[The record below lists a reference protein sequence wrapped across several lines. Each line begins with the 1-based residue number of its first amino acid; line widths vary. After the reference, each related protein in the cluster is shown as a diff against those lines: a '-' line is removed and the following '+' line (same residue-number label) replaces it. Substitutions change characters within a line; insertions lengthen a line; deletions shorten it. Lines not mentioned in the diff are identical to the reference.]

1 VDNADDVL
9 YEESS
14 DNEILALSGSE
25 ESGAEDADNVPVIET
40 KSLPPGTP
48 VYQLHIN
55 CTHET
60 IYAIYNGQELK
71 SGIIVLAATRYGKDL
86 ARVLGKVCRR
96 VMPKISKITRI
107 ERVATEADLEK
118 AKNNS
123 LKEEEAFKICKR
135 KIIERNLA
143 MKLVAAHFLLE
154 ESKILFFFTAENRV
168 DFRELVKDLVT
179 VFKIRIELRQ
189 IGIRDDARMIGG
201 FGICGRVFCCHDIS
215 DKMKPVAIK
224 MAKEQ
229 NLSLN
234 SMKISGQCGRLL
246 CCLAYEHD
254 GYSGQR
260 RSMPNEGSSITINGV
275 VWKVTE
281 VNTAVGLITLGAE
294 DGRQQQISKNKLEK
308 VNSVW
313 KVKE

>member
-1 VDNADDVL
+1 
-9 YEESS
+9 
-14 DNEILALSGSE
+14 
-25 ESGAEDADNVPVIET
+25 
-40 KSLPPGTP
+40 
-48 VYQLHIN
+48 
-55 CTHET
+55 
-60 IYAIYNGQELK
+60 
-71 SGIIVLAATRYGKDL
+71 
-86 ARVLGKVCRR
+86 
-96 VMPKISKITRI
+96 MPKISKITRI